1 MLAVP
6 GDREESDAISAGDR
20 EDRED
25 TGEEDEGEIMLSG
38 QGPGGD

>member
-20 EDRED
+20 ED

-38 QGPGGD
+38 RGPGGD